1 MYDIIIVGAGPA
13 GLTAGIYARR
23 ASKKVLILEAI
34 SYGGQIINTL
44 DIENYPVEAHISG
57 YEFATKLYNQTKDLG
72 AEILFEK
79 VVEIKDNNDF
89 KEVITTKNTYKA
101 KTIILATGAE
111 NRKLKLK
118 NEDELVG
125 KGISYCATCDGAFY
139 KNKDV
144 AVVGGG
150 NTAIEDALYL
160 TDIAHK
166 VYLIHRRDSFKGEES
181 ILEKLKNKD
190 NIEFIYNSNITKLN
204 SDNRLNSI
212 EITNKDGSVKT
223 IEVSGLF
230 IAVGRVPENQNFAK
244 TINLDESGYVI
255 ASEDCHTN
263 KDGIF
268 VAGDNRVKSVRQ
280 LVTATSDGAIA
291 AIEAIKYIN
300 NNR

>member
-1 MYDIIIVGAGPA
+1 MNKTNIAFSAFVLALAFTSCVSAP
-13 GLTAGIYARR
+13 
-23 ASKKVLILEAI
+23 KKETEKTEQVIQKEEDDEQESDRKTEETSEKIELEE
-34 SYGGQIINTL
+34 
-44 DIENYPVEAHISG
+44 IE
-57 YEFATKLYNQTKDLG
+57 TKQ
-72 AEILFEK
+72 E
-79 VVEIKDNNDF
+79 
-89 KEVITTKNTYKA
+89 EVKNHEY
-101 KTIILATGAE
+101 
-111 NRKLKLK
+111 
-118 NEDELVG
+118 
-125 KGISYCATCDGAFY
+125 
-139 KNKDV
+139 
-144 AVVGGG
+144 
-150 NTAIEDALYL
+150 
-160 TDIAHK
+160 
-166 VYLIHRRDSFKGEES
+166 SFKGEES